1 MCFTRAIE
9 NIVEEVA
16 DPDDLIADFVANPLM
31 VIFAFTAALASLF
44 LILLFAITLIL
55 LVLAIGPID
64 VLLVLMLLSFVVLVG
79 AIVAFLYVRTD
90 IPAGVY
96 HKINN
101 AFEQADDSSEKEG
114 SMTQEEAI
122 KQVKTSMLRGHL
134 TTTNLIRHSTTC
146 SQARIPR
153 KLSSDTRKIT
163 TRRNANGKLID
174 CGYHNTILPAT
185 SDISTRNK
193 RIRACE
199 AGRW

>member
-1 MCFTRAIE
+1 MTDIEDLFEAVFDIE

-55 LVLAIGPID
+55 LVFAIGPID

-101 AFEQADDSSEKEG
+101 ALEQADDSPEKEG
-114 SMTQEEAI
+114 SMTQKEAI
-122 KQVKTSMLRGHL
+122 KQVKNQYASGALDDYELDQALDDVLTSE
-134 TTTNLIRHSTTC
+134 N
-146 SQARIPR
+146 PE
-153 KLSSDTRKIT
+153 KVV
-163 TRRNANGKLID
+163 
-174 CGYHNTILPAT
+174 
-185 SDISTRNK
+185 K
-193 RIRACE
+193 RYTENNHEKERE
-199 AGRW
+199 W